1 MAATTTDVEKRN
13 ITITSANE
21 DGEEYRMETTTD
33 SKYVIETFFI
43 GNKRISWY
51 YTKHGKGKDKMK
63 YNAPPRREG
72 HRNADE
78 EVYISHTVDTYDID
92 GGGSDGESWVRDPVS
107 KRFVPVMTGRSKA
120 LKKTPTT
127 RPRKDKKVSKYKRNV
142 RSQVTREEAT
152 REVTRKPILVDD
164 DVTVI
169 ADISANHASKLLYGR
184 TQSGK
189 TYETVKSLAERMVAD
204 ECTGVYICRDYT
216 QELVGQV
223 ENMSE
228 ILQELVGD
236 QIEVVPVYGNSTR
249 WREIVESM
257 KNKDNSR
264 IYVIMG
270 NASVFSKIMACFS
283 NGDEIRFTCAVD
295 EADIY
300 VGNDSAVSSAIKK
313 LLDMAIARYFISATQ
328 LNVTSLLRDDEKV
341 TAIPSKFAFKDEVA
355 GDNRVYRSL
364 HRTTRYDLKNEG
376 KTVEEAI
383 DNGSQTITE
392 ALHYGWNIEY
402 NRKGLPFTI
411 CHFHSEVNEVNES
424 IARGISAGTYA
435 GHHVPVITFDQQGV
449 RIYENGE
456 ITDEPEKLNAA
467 MQKLKDD
474 GHELVYI
481 MGGKMCSRAFRVTS
495 VDWEMY
501 ISLMIYSMGRSS
513 EASLIVQRLGRL
525 CGLTPKRLICPQ
537 RVFAS
542 KDVFYKAIDCTNV
555 TTEMVKT
562 VNENPEARFGYVM
575 TKIVL
580 PKRETR
586 VKLSKESIEKDWDI
600 DSDKVP
606 MHGIPKEAEDEE
618 GEEIRRHSLVQGEI
632 YTVDPDSADLSD
644 ALLTAVSRTM
654 EAINHNGEWV
664 DRSVIIDR
672 MVENGVYERKNTLRN
687 YLTLA
692 AQATDPADNTSV
704 GLNFRRKPGSATKI
718 ELMVVG

>member
-1 MAATTTDVEKRN
+1 MAATTDVEKKN

-33 SKYVIETFFI
+33 SKYIIETFII
-43 GNKRISWY
+43 GDKRISWY
-51 YTKHGKGKDKMK
+51 YTKHGKGRDMMK
-63 YNAPPRREG
+63 YNGPPRREG
-72 HRNADE
+72 HRNSNKP
-78 EVYISHTVDTYDID
+78 VYISYTDNTYR
-92 GGGSDGESWVRDPVS
+92 GSDGESWVRDRVS

-120 LKKTPTT
+120 PKKTPTT
-127 RPRKDKKVSKYKRNV
+127 RPRKDKKEIKYKRNV

-152 REVTRKPILVDD
+152 REVTRKPFLVDD

-189 TYETVKSLAERMVAD
+189 TSETVKSLADRMIAD

-228 ILQELVGD
+228 ILKELVD
-236 QIEVVPVYGNSTR
+236 DRIEVVPVYGNSTR

-264 IYVIMG
+264 LYVIMG
-270 NASVFSKIMACFS
+270 NASVFSKIMACFA

-300 VGNDSAVSSAIKK
+300 VGKDSAVSSAIKNF
-313 LLDMAIARYFISATQ
+313 LDMAIARYFISATN
-328 LNVTSLLRDDEKV
+328 LDVASILRDDEKV
-341 TAIPSKFAFKDEVA
+341 KAIASKFAFKDEVA

-392 ALHYGWNIEY
+392 ALHYGWNTEY

-424 IARGISAGTYA
+424 IARGISAGTYV

-456 ITDEPEKLNAA
+456 ITDEPEMLNAA

-501 ISLMIYSMGRSS
+501 ISLMIYSMGKSS

-562 VNENPEARFGYVM
+562 VDENPEAMFGHVM
-575 TKIVL
+575 KKIVL
-580 PKRETR
+580 PKRETK
-586 VKLSKESIEKDWDI
+586 VKLSKERIEKDWDI

-606 MHGIPKEAEDEE
+606 MHGIPKEAEDEPPE
-618 GEEIRRHSLVQGEI
+618 GE
-632 YTVDPDSADLSD
+632 
-644 ALLTAVSRTM
+644 
-654 EAINHNGEWV
+654 
-664 DRSVIIDR
+664 RSVRAETANGALRNLFISMDITSMEDWR
-672 MVENGVYERKNTLRN
+672 DFKGGALYTRVYDWVEN
-687 YLTLA
+687 YLGRQL
-692 AQATDPADNTSV
+692 V
-704 GLNFRRKPGSATKI
+704 GTEKESMRHLVHKQEWYSN
-718 ELMVVG
+718 